1 MTMTHALLKPAV
13 HPPVFI
19 CGRYTVVLN
28 RPRVMG
34 VVNVTPDSFSDGGR
48 FADPNGRLDS
58 HRAIVHAQSLVEAG
72 ADILDVG
79 GESTRP
85 GAVTVSA
92 QEELDRVMPVLE
104 GVCDI
109 GVPISIDT
117 RRPEVMRAA
126 IALGVDIINDVNGFR
141 DPESLEVAVASSCGL
156 CVMHMLGE
164 PQTMQRDPQYQ
175 DVIAQVYGFLLM
187 QEEALLARGVNPAR
201 IALDP
206 GIGFGKTLDHNL
218 LLLSEIQSFAPKK
231 ILLLGVSRKSMI
243 GTLTGHADPRD
254 RVAGSVAAALWAAA
268 QGAQILRVHDVRQT
282 VDALRVWEALSIRS
296 L

>member
-1 MTMTHALLKPAV
+1 MTLTHALLKPAV

-58 HRAIVHAQSLVEAG
+58 HRAIAHAQSLVEAG

-187 QEEALLARGVNPAR
+187 QEEALVARGVNPAR